1 MINRSYE
8 LLLVKVDGQ
17 HIGKEENCFVNA
29 TIHYAK
35 RGQMQLSKYCFEMR
49 KEKYFLHTVYKLLLE
64 ELGKVCIV
72 NSLISF
78 IYKDNL

>member
-1 MINRSYE
+1 MINRLYE

-17 HIGKEENCFVNA
+17 HIGKEENCFVNG
-29 TIHYAK
+29 TIHYSK
-35 RGQMQLSKYCFEMR
+35 RGEMQLSKCCFEMR
-49 KEKYFLHTVYKLLLE
+49 KEKYFLHTVYELLLE
-64 ELGKVCIV
+64 KLGKVHIV